1 MSERFVGAIEAIQ
14 ITIGQLEKSLSE
26 KKMAV
31 NELCRMA
38 ERPPIYHEIA
48 NGRSM
53 SIRPDEFY
61 GKPLASVLRSVLE
74 KRGRDVLGAATVEE
88 IYEAMAEGGYQFK
101 SKNIDNA
108 KRGLNLALSK
118 NSASFHRLPNG
129 RYGLREWYPA
139 MTGPQDKE

>member
-74 KRGRDVLGAATVEE
+74 KRGRDVLGAATVGE

-108 KRGLNLALSK
+108 KRGLYLALSK
-118 NSASFHRLPNG
+118 NSASFH
-129 RYGLREWYPA
+129 
-139 MTGPQDKE
+139 